1 MICAYKEE
9 STNLTMSLEGKGS
22 NEIFKSKI
30 CGHQEDAR
38 KKLFGI
44 SACRRGIFSTSY
56 FENALKVSV
65 SEQSSLSDH
74 RKQRIT

>member
-56 FENALKVSV
+56 FVT
-65 SEQSSLSDH
+65 EQISLSDH
-74 RKQRIT
+74 KKQRIT